1 MQNAEIEGSQA
12 PWMMDF
18 LMFWD
23 VQAAPETIKKWGKK
37 SWKMNGW
44 NQAVIHLEPK
54 YIEQNLRYLVH
65 MEALALL
72 GFPGEDFAVKCVAP
86 GGGQSGNRSCE
97 NLLKAPAPQNF
108 GGSRSRKIHGQSLFF
123 TNSAFAWGCNA

>member
-1 MQNAEIEGSQA
+1 
-12 PWMMDF
+12 
-18 LMFWD
+18 
-23 VQAAPETIKKWGKK
+23 
-37 SWKMNGW
+37 MNGW

-108 GGSRSRKIHGQSLFF
+108 VEVVQGKSMAKVCFFPTPLLPGVVVHKI
-123 TNSAFAWGCNA
+123 C